1 MPRRS
6 DYVRC
11 SGKTG
16 SDWQPTKPSRRTY
29 TGHRR
34 PKSATGTPA
43 GLRNFGVIPGVMNW
57 AVLRDFA
64 FGSTHICR
72 LSSQTAASQEAL
84 MSIKRILVPLPGSAS
99 HTGQIETALSAEK
112 ALGAHVQALFI
123 SQPPPVTRGG
133 VTATEMGR
141 TVTAVNWHAEERER
155 TARDAREV

>member
-16 SDWQPTKPSRRTY
+16 SDWQPTKPSRRTH

-34 PKSATGTPA
+34 PKSATDTPA

-64 FGSTHICR
+64 FGTHLPSVVANGGIAGGSHEYQANPGSTSR
-72 LSSQTAASQEAL
+72 LSQ
-84 MSIKRILVPLPGSAS
+84 S
-99 HTGQIETALSAEK
+99 HRS
-112 ALGAHVQALFI
+112 
-123 SQPPPVTRGG
+123 
-133 VTATEMGR
+133 
-141 TVTAVNWHAEERER
+141 N
-155 TARDAREV
+155 